1 MRTSS
6 LIAIALAL
14 AALAALILKAV
25 VLVFPLL
32 ISAAGV
38 LLVAT
43 AKVYVARKLS
53 KKVEKNEDT
62 AIEKI
67 KEELG

>member
-25 VLVFPLL
+25 ALVFPLL

-53 KKVEKNEDT
+53 KKVEENE
-62 AIEKI
+62 ENLVQKI
-67 KEELG
+67 KKEIE